1 MSDSDYS
8 EITPLLL
15 HQEARETRA
24 RDDKS
29 PRVPGRT
36 WLGPDGLLAR
46 ATALLLMSVV
56 GFGAFFCFD
65 NPGALQDEVKI
76 RGVIK
81 PSRSFTLLGECLS
94 AKIIIKERFGLLEK
108 VLEATLLSL
117 CTVKLQLQ
125 QSFNYQLS

>member
-76 RGVIK
+76 RAVIE
-81 PSRSFTLLGECLS
+81 PSRSFTVPGEGLS
-94 AKIIIKERFGLLEK
+94 EKIIFNERFGSLERSLK
-108 VLEATLLSL
+108 LSVDTL
-117 CTVKLQLQ
+117 KL
-125 QSFNYQLS
+125 

>member
-15 HQEARETRA
+15 HQEARETRG

-29 PRVPGRT
+29 PRVAGRT

-76 RGVIK
+76 RAVIE
-81 PSRSFTLLGECLS
+81 PSRSFTVPLGGLS
-94 AKIIIKERFGLLEK
+94 AKLINKSMSGLIPWKKSLK
-108 VLEATLLSL
+108 PPCLLCAL
-117 CTVKLQLQ
+117 
-125 QSFNYQLS
+125 

>member
-76 RGVIK
+76 RAVIE
-81 PSRSFTLLGECLS
+81 PSRSFTVPGECLS
-94 AKIIIKERFGLLEK
+94 AIIIINEWFG
-108 VLEATLLSL
+108 SL
-117 CTVKLQLQ
+117 KRPLKPPCFLWAL
-125 QSFNYQLS
+125 

>member
-15 HQEARETRA
+15 HQEARETRG

-29 PRVPGRT
+29 PRVAGRT

-76 RGVIK
+76 RAVIE
-81 PSRSFTLLGECLS
+81 PSRSFTVPLEGLS
-94 AKIIIKERFGLLEK
+94 AKFINKSMSGLVSSIK
-108 VLEATLLSL
+108 SL
-117 CTVKLQLQ
+117 KPPPSLGTVKLRLQ
-125 QSFNYQLS
+125 

>member
-29 PRVPGRT
+29 PRVAGRT

-76 RGVIK
+76 RAVIE
-81 PSRSFTLLGECLS
+81 PSRSFTVPLGGLS
-94 AKIIIKERFGLLEK
+94 AKLINKSMSGLVSSK
-108 VLEATLLSL
+108 KSL
-117 CTVKLQLQ
+117 KPPPSLGTVKLQLQ
-125 QSFNYQLS
+125 QSFYY